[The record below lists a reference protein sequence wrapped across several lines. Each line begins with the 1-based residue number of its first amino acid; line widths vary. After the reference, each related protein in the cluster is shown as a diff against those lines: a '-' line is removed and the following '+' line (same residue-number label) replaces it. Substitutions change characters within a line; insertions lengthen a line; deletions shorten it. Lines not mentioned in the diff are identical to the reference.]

1 MTTKPKCVYNHS
13 YLNIVSP
20 VENNGR
26 FVGKL
31 FVVAL
36 QGQLGQFVGR
46 FVVENEFRVPR
57 EAGNVFCIFKLKT
70 FKQKIK
76 FKFPTKLFKVRTNE
90 CKVRFFKL
98 IFSCFLPRSVYMSD
112 LTAPCLLPRACCP
125 VLAAPCDFSWMQCI
139 CWYIFFDYKIIWP
152 QTSVSKVFMIWLSIW
167 QNLIVLKITRGLKIR
182 ILKSDV

>member
-57 EAGNVFCIFKLKT
+57 EAGNETRRTENQKYRNRRRRQKRFLHFK
-70 FKQKIK
+70 
-76 FKFPTKLFKVRTNE
+76 TKNFQAKN
-90 CKVRFFKL
+90 
-98 IFSCFLPRSVYMSD
+98 
-112 LTAPCLLPRACCP
+112 
-125 VLAAPCDFSWMQCI
+125 
-139 CWYIFFDYKIIWP
+139 
-152 QTSVSKVFMIWLSIW
+152 
-167 QNLIVLKITRGLKIR
+167 
-182 ILKSDV
+182 